1 MIQDIEPKQYDITY
15 QDIQAREQDYIFPFY
30 GEKLL
35 VKSLGEEKGN
45 IVFLTFDEFSSYGF
59 DMDML
64 KEHSRY
70 AFKID
75 KEHFFFIMLDKVF
88 ESKATRF
95 YEDIDAA
102 EVETEEDNQQLVW
115 LEQPA
120 FRTLDDLWKCFAGVT
135 AIQINRWYRS
145 RQYCGRCGQPFE
157 HSGYERAMK
166 CKNCGIVEYPKICP
180 AVIVGVVNE
189 EKLLLTRY
197 ADRPYKRYALIAGF
211 GEVGESLEAT
221 VRREVFEEVGL
232 RVKNITYY
240 KSQPWSFSD
249 SLLCGFFVELEGS
262 DKVVLQES
270 ELAEGKW
277 FEREDIPEPDVGIA
291 LTAEMIKYF
300 KDGNNPF
307 K

>member
-15 QDIQAREQDYIFPFY
+15 QDLQPREQDYALTFV

-35 VKSLGEEKGN
+35 VKKLGSNKN
-45 IVFLTFDEFSSYGF
+45 SVDFLTYDELEAYGF
-59 DMDML
+59 DMVEL

-70 AFKID
+70 AFRID
-75 KEHFFFIMLDKVF
+75 EKHFFISMLDK
-88 ESKATRF
+88 A
-95 YEDIDAA
+95 
-102 EVETEEDNQQLVW
+102 VEEEIPALTW
-115 LEQPA
+115 LEQA
-120 FRTLDDLWKCFAGVT
+120 DCRTLDELWKCFASVT
-135 AIQINRWYRS
+135 AMQINRWYRS
-145 RQYCGRCGQPFE
+145 RKYCGRCGKTFE
-157 HSGYERAMK
+157 HSKTERAML
-166 CKNCGIVEYPKICP
+166 CSHCNLVEYPKISP
-180 AVIVGVVNE
+180 VVIVGVVNG

-197 ADRPYKRYALIAGF
+197 ADRPYTRYALIAGF

-232 RVKNITYY
+232 KVKNITYY

-249 SLLCGFFVELEGS
+249 SLLAGFFAELDGS
-262 DKVVLQES
+262 DQVVLQES

-277 FEREDIPEPDVGIA
+277 FERAEIPVPEVGIA

-307 K
+307 